1 MQTLL
6 SVLALTIL
14 IVTVVGLVSP
24 PFISNAFL
32 KGRPVGRLQILL
44 VGVFLA
50 AICLMVVGT
59 MASGGAAKA

>member
-14 IVTVVGLVSP
+14 IVTAVGVVSP

-50 AICLMVVGT
+50 AICLVAVGSLST
-59 MASGGAAKA
+59 PLAAS